1 MHVALAPMDGITD
14 CAYRIVCKEIFA
26 SHHHPD
32 DTLMLWTEFMSA
44 NGFYHN
50 PPGVM
55 HHLLRSDYDHETIVQ
70 IFGGDEDMLLHAARV
85 LDQHYTFAGIELNM
99 GCPSPK
105 IMSCAAGSGM
115 LRDKARTLGIIQRL
129 AEHIQRP
136 FSIKTRVWLTA
147 DDKDEQFQFLLDAST
162 YVWCIAV
169 HGRTYKQSHAGDVDR
184 DFIYR
189 LKAALPDKVIIGNGG
204 LRSYTDMQEKQQG
217 VVDGAPV
224 TLDGMMPAQ
233 SAIGNPWILTPHSP
247 TIMEKRTTLCHHLDL
262 MMATHLYLHR
272 LDIGKSN
279 ILPQPTRAQLAEM
292 AQRIHDHPTAPE
304 LASLKAPIEF
314 RKFLFTYIS
323 GIPDNKSLKKAVPP
337 ARDYASLRE
346 VLARFADEHIARL
359 V

>member
-136 FSIKTRVWLTA
+136 FSIKTRV
-147 DDKDEQFQFLLDAST
+147 
-162 YVWCIAV
+162 
-169 HGRTYKQSHAGDVDR
+169 
-184 DFIYR
+184 
-189 LKAALPDKVIIGNGG
+189 
-204 LRSYTDMQEKQQG
+204 
-217 VVDGAPV
+217 
-224 TLDGMMPAQ
+224 
-233 SAIGNPWILTPHSP
+233 
-247 TIMEKRTTLCHHLDL
+247 
-262 MMATHLYLHR
+262 
-272 LDIGKSN
+272 
-279 ILPQPTRAQLAEM
+279 
-292 AQRIHDHPTAPE
+292 
-304 LASLKAPIEF
+304 
-314 RKFLFTYIS
+314 
-323 GIPDNKSLKKAVPP
+323 
-337 ARDYASLRE
+337 
-346 VLARFADEHIARL
+346 
-359 V
+359 